1 MKSNCLKIEN
11 VEKYV
16 TFMSQVISDIF
27 ALHWRDPN
35 LQSMSRS
42 RSWFQKNAKLGE
54 AVDDRL
60 TI

>member
-1 MKSNCLKIEN
+1 
-11 VEKYV
+11 
-16 TFMSQVISDIF
+16 MSQVISDIF